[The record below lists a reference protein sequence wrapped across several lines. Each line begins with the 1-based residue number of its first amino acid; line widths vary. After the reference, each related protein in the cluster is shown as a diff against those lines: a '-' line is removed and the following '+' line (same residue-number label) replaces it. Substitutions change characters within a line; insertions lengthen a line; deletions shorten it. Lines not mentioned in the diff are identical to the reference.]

1 MRPVDTNYIGWA
13 KKARPQSLGHNF
25 VNLNRFTKFIAVRF
39 LGKFAVNRLLK
50 IQSLLTYYIA
60 TLFCEITNVR
70 KQTIS
75 DKLQGSV
82 ATYLRFGRVVNIRI
96 KEGLLLR
103 LSVKKNEIGEYL
115 AKSYK
120 QERGCLMH
128 FARWPTHC

>member
-1 MRPVDTNYIGWA
+1 V
-13 KKARPQSLGHNF
+13 RPQSLGHNF

-39 LGKFAVNRLLK
+39 LSKFAGNWLLK
-50 IQSLLTYYIA
+50 LQPLLTYIA

-70 KQTIS
+70 KQAIS

-103 LSVKKNEIGEYL
+103 LSVKKM
-115 AKSYK
+115 KSVNIWQK
-120 QERGCLMH
+120 V
-128 FARWPTHC
+128 TSKSVVV

>member
-13 KKARPQSLGHNF
+13 EKVRPQSLGHNF

-39 LGKFAVNRLLK
+39 LGKFAGNWLLK
-50 IQSLLTYYIA
+50 LQPLLTYIA

-70 KQTIS
+70 KQAIS

-103 LSVKKNEIGEYL
+103 LSVKKM
-115 AKSYK
+115 KSVNIWQK
-120 QERGCLMH
+120 V
-128 FARWPTHC
+128 TSKSVVV